1 MKRASDDGAS
11 CRVVKAL
18 GNIANSSTPYRHCNE
33 GVFNFLGGL
42 EILNIISTIDDS
54 SWTHFIKPTNLMSL
68 MQRHYPREFRLRFGA
83 DTATVKSFWQ
93 MFFSSAKR
101 TQWASEHEFLRGKT
115 VGHLSQ
121 CIPITVHQDAGPVA
135 KTKSADCISVSSL
148 LAVGGEKVTKFLLAT
163 ALADKDNDWKV
174 WGEILKDLDE
184 AATVGVGGWK
194 LVLLFAKADEEQR
207 SIKWGLPS
215 YNDAME
221 ICSECLANRSHR
233 PFTDLSAAAK
243 WRPTEQMPKELYLA
257 RIGFEP
263 KHPLV
268 TSKYFTRWFFFLDCM
283 HMLDCKGVAGI
294 VFGSL
299 LCHLVTLRNLGD
311 NIAERIA
318 IINREREQWYA
329 STGSVSE
336 NRTTQH
342 SKGWLG

>member
-1 MKRASDDGAS
+1 MKQLNLFVCVFMAGSLFAALLCPPRKQPRRIGRQGGWRQRQATEAAAANETPRSDDNKDPIGQLGPGMLLDFCDGWLSAYRLCIHMKRASDDGAS

-215 YNDAME
+215 YNDSME
-221 ICSECLANRSHR
+221 
-233 PFTDLSAAAK
+233 
-243 WRPTEQMPKELYLA
+243 M
-257 RIGFEP
+257 
-263 KHPLV
+263 
-268 TSKYFTRWFFFLDCM
+268 
-283 HMLDCKGVAGI
+283 
-294 VFGSL
+294 
-299 LCHLVTLRNLGD
+299 
-311 NIAERIA
+311 
-318 IINREREQWYA
+318 
-329 STGSVSE
+329 
-336 NRTTQH
+336 
-342 SKGWLG
+342 